1 MYHVLSA
8 LIKLPNTYQIRI
20 NDRKN
25 QICRRTFRVMTLII
39 LLFFPLHLGGDSCS
53 RGGGNWDR
61 RSMSLNTDYGVIQEN
76 KGILEELF
84 IHEGA
89 HASLDGTHL
98 HVISFFR
105 NECHKDYGSM

>member
-1 MYHVLSA
+1 MQANLSCYDSYY
-8 LIKLPNTYQIRI
+8 TS
-20 NDRKN
+20 
-25 QICRRTFRVMTLII
+25 
-39 LLFFPLHLGGDSCS
+39 LFSLNLGGDSCS

-105 NECHKDYGSM
+105 NECHKDYGSNY